1 MKVHALST
9 YHAKFARAS
18 YWGAIDALRAELP
31 ALMAH
36 DAAAHPDRDWC
47 GTKRTPWLP
56 DWIPIAGNIAPLCQ
70 CHDRSYDLNTLATV
84 GAAQACLESGW
95 GESPLARVYNNVL
108 GIKATSGHAR
118 AADSEMRAFVDVSL
132 CWRAWSYLVMK
143 SQNYAFEREMWLTG
157 HENRRGIPPA
167 HQFGVSFLAGYC
179 PEPDYPWKV
188 YALIREIAPAI
199 AGEQAWFRRQCDQ
212 RLRDAIRAEGG
223 IITPHLAYWLV
234 RLGGQKSFDFPAKF
248 ASR

>member
-95 GESPLARVYNNVL
+95 GTSTLAVAADNVL
-108 GIKATSGHAR
+108 GIKATGGHAQTITGNNR
-118 AADSEMRAFVDVSL
+118 VFADVARCWAAWA
-132 CWRAWSYLVMK
+132 YLVMR
-143 SQNYAFEREMWLTG
+143 SSNYAFEREMWLTG
-157 HENRRGIPPA
+157 SPNRWGIPPV
-167 HQFGVSFLAGYC
+167 HQFGLSFLSKYC
-179 PEPDYPWKV
+179 PEDDYPAKAI
-188 YALIREIAPAI
+188 ALVTEIAPAI
-199 AGEQAWFRRQCDQ
+199 AGEQAWYRRQCDR
-212 RLRDAIRAEGG
+212 RLRDAIKAEGG